1 MCSADVLKS
10 TAIIYYIYNG
20 ISVSLLPVIYSF
32 LFPLFLV
39 SVPPFPLLFSSLSF
53 LSFSLLLFFSLH
65 RCAPLSSKVQDHV
78 IRPPPRSI
86 PFSWELGEDNESWQK
101 LSMDYQ
107 WRSSSSNQNKAWHPC
122 FPSSAGLVLFL
133 VQVFSTNMAATPWC
147 DDLHT
152 TRVVRHRCCWR
163 SFAATTKRQQGCSTK
178 VGKKRL

>member
-101 LSMDYQ
+101 LSLWIINEDHH
-107 WRSSSSNQNKAWHPC
+107 HPTRTKHGILV
-122 FPSSAGLVLFL
+122 FQVQLVLFL